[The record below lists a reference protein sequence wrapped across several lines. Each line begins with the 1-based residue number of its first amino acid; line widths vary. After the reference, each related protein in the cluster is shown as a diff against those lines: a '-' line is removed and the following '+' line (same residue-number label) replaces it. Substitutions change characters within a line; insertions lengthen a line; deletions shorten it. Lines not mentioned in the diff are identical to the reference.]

1 MAKITIKLAPT
12 SLRLTVYGAADLVSF
27 VKNNAASYEIMKSF
41 HIYDHD
47 AIAAEEAFDLTNNP
61 ARQEERLERYGDH
74 RSVSVGDI
82 VDVDGVDYIC
92 DHTGWV
98 EIN

>member
-12 SLRLTVYGAADLVSF
+12 SLHLKVYGAADLVSF
-27 VKNNAASYEIMKSF
+27 VKTNAKSYDVLKSF
-41 HIYDHD
+41 HIYEHETM
-47 AIAAEEAFDLTNNP
+47 AAEEAFDLTNNP
-61 ARQEERLERYGDH
+61 ARQEERLEIYGDH

-82 VDVDGVDYIC
+82 VEVDGVDYIC
-92 DHTGWV
+92 DRTGWV